1 MEKSIELNWLT
12 DILMKLIIKVFFII
26 TLILVLIFFIIIN
39 GDFILKKIYNILLI
53 VEDRVFNYFEWKK
66 KY

>member
-1 MEKSIELNWLT
+1 
-12 DILMKLIIKVFFII
+12 MKLSIKVFFII

-53 VEDRVFNYFEWKK
+53 VEDRVFNYFE
-66 KY
+66 